1 MDFLTRLFLE
11 SPIRLGVF
19 SFVAFAIVL
28 LVQRRLSEKAA
39 RWALPVTLVALP
51 LFFTIQHLIVTQR
64 EAVCAAMDS
73 FIAAVEARNPGGLA
87 EGLSEAYDCEGMNR
101 RTMLNFIDARLA
113 VMRVYDSRVGSR
125 DVEIN
130 GDTADM
136 DLLVSGTVS
145 IQGGLGDRHVG
156 RWTIQWVREAGGW
169 KIIAITPRMIDM
181 MQIGS
186 LRELRGVA
194 P

>member
-28 LVQRRLSEKAA
+28 LVRRRPSEIAV
-39 RWALPVTLVALP
+39 RWALPVTLVAMP
-51 LFFTIQHLIVTQR
+51 LLFAIQHLIVTPR

-73 FIAAVEARNPGGLA
+73 FIAAVEARDPGGLA
-87 EGLSEAYDCEGMNR
+87 AGLSEAYDCEGMDQR
-101 RTMLNFIDARLA
+101 AMLDFIDARLA
-113 VMRVYDSRVGSR
+113 VMRVYDTRIGSR
-125 DVEIN
+125 DVEME
-130 GDTADM
+130 GDRAEM
-136 DLLVSGTVS
+136 DLLVSATVS
-145 IQGGLGDRHVG
+145 IQGGIGDRHVG

-169 KIIAITPRMIDM
+169 KITAITPRMIDM